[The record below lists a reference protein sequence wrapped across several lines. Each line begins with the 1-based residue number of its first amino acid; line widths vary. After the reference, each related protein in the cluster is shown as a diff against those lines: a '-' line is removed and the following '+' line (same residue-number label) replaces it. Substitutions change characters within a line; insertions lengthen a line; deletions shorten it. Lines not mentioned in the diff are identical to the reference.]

1 MTGALVVARR
11 ELTGLFMAPFT
22 WIVLL
27 VVLLL
32 NGLLFNTFLISSSGN
47 VSATLEGS
55 MTGLGFWVWM
65 VFLPA
70 LLAMRLIAEESRNGT
85 LEYLLTAPVGDFA
98 VVFGKF
104 LAATAFLGLV
114 WTSALVYAG
123 TLHWVGGAPDWPAVI
138 GTWIGTLLVSGLFV
152 SIGML
157 ASTFTAT
164 PLLAAFLSMVAC
176 VLWLF
181 LPWMVMRGL
190 SYVLPFLA
198 DTGAKQELI
207 AQKVTGVVAS
217 MDAVR
222 HFQRSFQ
229 LGVLDT
235 AEVVFFVTWTG
246 LFLFLTARSLEA
258 RRWRG

>member
-32 NGLLFNTFLISSSGN
+32 NGLLFNSYLVHSAGN
-47 VSATLEGS
+47 VSATLEES
-55 MTGLGFWVWM
+55 MSGIGFWVWM

-70 LLAMRLIAEESRNGT
+70 LLSMRLIAEESRNGT
-85 LEYLLTAPVGDFA
+85 LEYLLTAPVGDLA
-98 VVFGKF
+98 VVVGKF
-104 LAATAFLGLV
+104 LAATMFLGLV

-123 TLHWVGGAPDWPAVI
+123 TLDYVGGSPDWPAVI
-138 GTWIGTLLVSGLFV
+138 GTWVGTLLVSGLFV

-176 VLWLF
+176 VLWLV
-181 LPWMVMRGL
+181 LPWLVMRAL
-190 SYVLPFLA
+190 SYVLPFIA
-198 DTGAKQELI
+198 DTGAKQEVI
-207 AQKVTGVVAS
+207 VDRATSVVAS
-217 MDAVR
+217 MDAIR

-235 AEVVFFVTWTG
+235 AEVIFFLTWTG